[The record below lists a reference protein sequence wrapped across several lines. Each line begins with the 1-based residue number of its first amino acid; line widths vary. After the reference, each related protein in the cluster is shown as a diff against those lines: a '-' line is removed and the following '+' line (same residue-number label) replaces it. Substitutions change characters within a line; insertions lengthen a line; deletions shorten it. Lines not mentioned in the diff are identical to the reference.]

1 MSSTEDPKLP
11 RNTARRHFLGI
22 AAAAGARLAG
32 VATLAAA
39 VSTSPAKA
47 MGRLWGRGGSGGSG
61 GGGGSGGSG
70 GPSAGGGG
78 GSGSGPQCFLRGT
91 AILTDCGEK
100 PVEDLR
106 IGDRVALP
114 DGSSRPV
121 KWVGRQSFKKSGA
134 RWPKDVVPI
143 RVSRHALDGHTPHS
157 DLYLSPGHALYL
169 NGILIQVKDLV
180 NGTTIASV
188 TPAADVSID
197 YYAIMLDT
205 HEVIL
210 AEGAAAETFHLKN
223 SNHENFSNFAEYLR
237 LYGEERLAMTCFAP
251 LLGGGWSH
259 LKALLMRGVSPL
271 VPMRDPFGNACEK
284 IDAQAKE
291 LSL

>member
-11 RNTARRHFLGI
+11 RNTARRHFLGV
-22 AAAAGARLAG
+22 AAAASARIAG
-32 VATLAAA
+32 VAALAAA
-39 VSTSPAKA
+39 ISTSPANA
-47 MGRLWGRGGSGGSG
+47 LGRLWGRGGSGGHGGSG
-61 GGGGSGGSG
+61 GTGGSGGSG
-70 GPSAGGGG
+70 GSSG

-114 DGSSRPV
+114 DGSTRPV

-134 RWPKDVVPI
+134 RWHRDVVPI
-143 RVSRHALDGHTPHS
+143 RVSRYALDGHTPHS

-188 TPAADVSID
+188 TPTADVSIE
-197 YYAIMLDT
+197 YYAVMLDT

-210 AEGAAAETFHLKN
+210 AEGAAAESFHLKN
-223 SNHENFSNFAEYLR
+223 SNHENFSNFAEYQR
-237 LYGEERLAMTCFAP
+237 LYGEDRIVMTSFAP
-251 LLGGGWSH
+251 LLGGGRSH
-259 LKALLMRGVSPL
+259 LKALLLLGASPL
-271 VPMRDPFGNACEK
+271 VPVRDPFGDACEK
-284 IDAQAKE
+284 IDAQVKE